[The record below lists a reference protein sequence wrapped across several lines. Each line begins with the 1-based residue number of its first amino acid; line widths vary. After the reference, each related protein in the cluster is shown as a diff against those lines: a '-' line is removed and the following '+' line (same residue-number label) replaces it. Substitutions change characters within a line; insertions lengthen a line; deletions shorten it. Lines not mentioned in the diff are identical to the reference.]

1 MSVVEKKGE
10 CELGQIPLEYHKINF
25 FFFFLSIL
33 DYSINEDGY
42 LVNSFVEG

>member
-25 FFFFLSIL
+25 FFFLSIL